1 MSNTLRKEL
10 DNLKMTDTFSLI
22 LFVLYKIRDV
32 KEYSTLSE
40 LAYILDKD
48 ALLNLCEYFG
58 GMSIKI
64 PTIEE
69 LDSIINSL
77 LLYQYVNL
85 DGYSYKDA
93 LEKIGFDSFQLRQI
107 KKDYNKICSI
117 LSDYSLS

>member
-64 PTIEE
+64 PTIEIPKIE
-69 LDSIINSL
+69 FP
-77 LLYQYVNL
+77 NL
-85 DGYSYKDA
+85 GFTKAFKKNMKTYMARLKSEIEAAKKNIEDA
-93 LEKIGFDSFQLRQI
+93 QKQI
-107 KKDYNKICSI
+107 DYYENI
-117 LSDYSLS
+117 L

>member
-1 MSNTLRKEL
+1 MSTIRKEL

-32 KEYSTLSE
+32 EEYSTISE

-48 ALLNLCEYFG
+48 ALLDLCEYFG

-64 PTIEE
+64 PSIDE
-69 LDSIINSL
+69 LESIINSL
-77 LLYQYVNL
+77 LLYQYINI
-85 DGYSYKDA
+85 DGYSYDEAIK
-93 LEKIGFDSFQLRQI
+93 KIGFDSFQLRQI

-117 LSDYSLS
+117 LSEYSLQ

>member
-1 MSNTLRKEL
+1 MSTIRKEL

-32 KEYSTLSE
+32 EEYSTISE

-48 ALLNLCEYFG
+48 ALLDLCEYFG

-64 PTIEE
+64 PSIDE
-69 LDSIINSL
+69 LESIINSL
-77 LLYQYVNL
+77 LLYQYINI
-85 DGYSYKDA
+85 DGYSYDEA
-93 LEKIGFDSFQLRQI
+93 ISKIGFDSFQLRQI

-117 LSDYSLS
+117 LSEYSLQ

>member
-1 MSNTLRKEL
+1 MSTIRKEL

-32 KEYSTLSE
+32 EEYSTISE

-48 ALLNLCEYFG
+48 ALLDLCEYFG

-64 PTIEE
+64 PSIDE
-69 LDSIINSL
+69 LESIINSL
-77 LLYQYVNL
+77 LLYQYINI
-85 DGYSYKDA
+85 DGYSYDEA
-93 LEKIGFDSFQLRQI
+93 INKIGFDSFQLRQI

-117 LSDYSLS
+117 LSEYSLQ